1 MARKTPVKKRK
12 HIRESANATITLT
25 EDCLSRIGYFAYL
38 MGYSCLKTLA
48 AKHRSTINKVKV
60 MSGDG
65 KGSWGIPYRTKA
77 GEKRA
82 YFADYRQCKAAK
94 QTDDKKPLN
103 FVWYKNN
110 PSELERRLTAHK
122 CELCGTETA
131 KCYEIHHV
139 NKVKNLKGKEQWE
152 RVMIAKK
159 RKTLVVCWEC
169 HHRVIHAKRESEDG
183 KH

>member
-1 MARKTPVKKRK
+1 M
-12 HIRESANATITLT
+12 
-25 EDCLSRIGYFAYL
+25 RI
-38 MGYSCLKTLA
+38 
-48 AKHRSTINKVKV
+48 
-60 MSGDG
+60 
-65 KGSWGIPYRTKA
+65 
-77 GEKRA
+77 
-82 YFADYRQCKAAK
+82 
-94 QTDDKKPLN
+94 
-103 FVWYKNN
+103 
-110 PSELERRLTAHK
+110 
-122 CELCGTETA
+122 LCGTETA